1 MQLSSLYNIYYTI
14 IYTVFIIYIFV
25 FFYMC
30 VCVCPL
36 EGNLLLFLKEVFY
49 AAFIWL
55 KYKTVIQ
62 FNNVK

>member
-1 MQLSSLYNIYYTI
+1 MQLAVCIIFITHNIYS
-14 IYTVFIIYIFV
+14 IYYIYIY
-25 FFYMC
+25 FYYM
-30 VCVCPL
+30 CVCPL

-62 FNNVK
+62 WNIVK